1 MELTK
6 EEKKKLKYTSDV
18 IRLDR
23 KHTDKQIKEYVRVLK
38 SEMNILGE
46 RIIDKDEKT
55 GNRRGDFHTALWVLK
70 DRIDEIEGRRD
81 DKKTLIRSETSSGP
95 ISSDTK
101 VSK

>member
-1 MELTK
+1 MEL
-6 EEKKKLKYTSDV
+6 KKHLDV
-18 IRLDR
+18 LN
-23 KHTDKQIKEYVRVLK
+23 H
-38 SEMNILGE
+38 EMNILGE

>member
-18 IRLDR
+18 IRLDK

-38 SEMNILGE
+38 SEMNVLGE

-55 GNRRGDFHTALWVLK
+55 GNRRGNLHTALWVLK
-70 DRIDEIEGRRD
+70 DRIDEIEGRIDER
-81 DKKTLIRSETSSGP
+81 KGVN
-95 ISSDTK
+95 SSDTK
-101 VSK
+101 VSN

>member
-38 SEMNILGE
+38 SEMNVLGE

-55 GNRRGDFHTALWVLK
+55 GNRRGNLHTALWVLK
-70 DRIDEIEGRRD
+70 DRIDEIEGRIDER
-81 DKKTLIRSETSSGP
+81 KGAN
-95 ISSDTK
+95 SSDTK
-101 VSK
+101 VSN

>member
-6 EEKKKLKYTSDV
+6 EKKKKLKYTSDV
-18 IRLDR
+18 IRLDK
-23 KHTDKQIKEYVRVLK
+23 KHLDKSIKEYVRVLK

-55 GNRRGDFHTALWVLK
+55 GNRRGNLHTALWVLK
-70 DRIDEIEGRRD
+70 DRIDEIEGRIDER
-81 DKKTLIRSETSSGP
+81 KEP
-95 ISSDTK
+95 NSSDTK

>member
-1 MELTK
+1 MELTE

-18 IRLDR
+18 IRLDK
-23 KHTDKQIKEYVRVLK
+23 KHLDKSIKEYVRVLK

-55 GNRRGDFHTALWVLK
+55 GNRRGNLHTALWVLK
-70 DRIDEIEGRRD
+70 DRIDEIEGRIDER
-81 DKKTLIRSETSSGP
+81 KEP
-95 ISSDTK
+95 NSSDTK

>member
-18 IRLDR
+18 IRLDK

-38 SEMNILGE
+38 SEMNVLGE

-55 GNRRGDFHTALWVLK
+55 GNRRGNLHTALWVLK
-70 DRIDEIEGRRD
+70 DRIDEIEGRIVER
-81 DKKTLIRSETSSGP
+81 KGAN
-95 ISSDTK
+95 SSDTK

>member
-18 IRLDR
+18 IRLDK

-38 SEMNILGE
+38 SEMNVLGE
-46 RIIDKDEKT
+46 MIIDIDEKT
-55 GNRRGDFHTALWVLK
+55 GNRRGNLHTALWVLK
-70 DRIDEIEGRRD
+70 DRIDEIEGRIDER
-81 DKKTLIRSETSSGP
+81 KGP
-95 ISSDTK
+95 NSSDTK

>member
-6 EEKKKLKYTSDV
+6 EKKKKLKYTSDV
-18 IRLDR
+18 IRLDK
-23 KHTDKQIKEYVRVLK
+23 KHLDKSIKEYVRVLK

-55 GNRRGDFHTALWVLK
+55 GNRRGNLHTALWVLK

-81 DKKTLIRSETSSGP
+81 DKKTLTRSETSSGP
-95 ISSDTK
+95 DSSGTK
-101 VSK
+101 VSN

>member
-38 SEMNILGE
+38 SEMNVLGE

-55 GNRRGDFHTALWVLK
+55 GNRRGNLHTALWVLK
-70 DRIDEIEGRRD
+70 DRIDEIEGRIDER
-81 DKKTLIRSETSSGP
+81 KGAN
-95 ISSDTK
+95 SSDTK